1 MKANQAV
8 IALACVALLGVLKA
22 DDVLYSQGPNNSGDS
37 WASQNDT
44 NSGGFGNYATAYD
57 NFTLAADG
65 TVTGVSWRGE
75 FFNGPF
81 DSPKG
86 DITGFTV
93 NFWADSSNAPGGLLA
108 STFIAGAANEILVG
122 GLRYDYSATVADFAA
137 SAGVQYWLSIVPDL
151 GFLNGDGGAAVGDL
165 DGDGPQWGWK
175 PGTGGDARFYQDFF
189 GDTIERET
197 DLTFTLTGK
206 TGKAASVPDSGV
218 TLLYSGLAMA
228 ALALVRRR
236 LAS

>member
-1 MKANQAV
+1 
-8 IALACVALLGVLKA
+8 
-22 DDVLYSQGPNNSGDS
+22 
-37 WASQNDT
+37 
-44 NSGGFGNYATAYD
+44 
-57 NFTLAADG
+57 
-65 TVTGVSWRGE
+65 VTGVSWRGE

-81 DSPKG
+81 NGPHG

-122 GLRYDYSATVADFAA
+122 GLLYDYSATVADFAA

-151 GFLNGDGGAAVGDL
+151 GFL
-165 DGDGPQWGWK
+165 PQWGWK
-175 PGTGGDARFYQDFF
+175 PGTGGDARAYQDFL
-189 GDTIERET
+189 GDRFVRET